1 MGGAV
6 NFFCAKPSN
15 VVQSRANM
23 KMKHMDK
30 EMSWSTGRR
39 KLVVGTV
46 LTAVLLSRLGGLT
59 AADADKVPLDI
70 KLPIPAFMGTPTDI
84 PESEH
89 IEKPSDKPRPP
100 FLAPKGAR
108 NLALN
113 KKVTLSDANP
123 INGGAELLTD
133 GVKEAGDENVLEMRR
148 RLQWAQIDLEK
159 PSKIYAVLM
168 WHAHDTPQ
176 IAHDVVVQVADDPDF
191 TQNVQTIYNNDYDNS
206 AGLGVGKDKEYF
218 ESYEGRLMDAKGV
231 TGRYVRSYSQ
241 GSTYTALN
249 RYTEVEVY
257 GLPVE

>member
-1 MGGAV
+1 ML
-6 NFFCAKPSN
+6 
-15 VVQSRANM
+15 QSRANM
-23 KMKHMDK
+23 TIKHMDT
-30 EMSWSTGRR
+30 EVTRR
-39 KLVVGTV
+39 KRSRKVLAILVMIAV
-46 LTAVLLSRLGGLT
+46 TASRLGGLT
-59 AADADKVPLDI
+59 AAEADKVPLDI

-100 FLAPKGAR
+100 FLAPKGTR
-108 NLALN
+108 NLALQ
-113 KKVTLSDANP
+113 KKVTLSDTNP
-123 INGGAELLTD
+123 INGTPELITD
-133 GVKEAGDENVLEMRR
+133 GNKEAGDENVLEMRR

-159 PSKIYAVLM
+159 PSKIYAVLI

-218 ESYEGRLMDAKGV
+218 ENYEGRLVDGKGEKA
-231 TGRYVRSYSQ
+231 RYIRLYSQ

-249 RYTEVEVY
+249 RYTEVEIY
-257 GLPVE
+257 GQPAA

>member
-1 MGGAV
+1 
-6 NFFCAKPSN
+6 
-15 VVQSRANM
+15 M

-30 EMSWSTGRR
+30 SSNWNKGAGRVWVAGVV
-39 KLVVGTV
+39 LAVVVG
-46 LTAVLLSRLGGLT
+46 RLGGLT
-59 AADADKVPLDI
+59 AMAAEQAPLDI
-70 KLPIPAFMGTPTDI
+70 RLPIPAFMGTPTDI

-100 FLAPKGAR
+100 FMAPKGTR
-108 NLALN
+108 NLAQG
-113 KKVTLSDANP
+113 KKVTLSDSNP
-123 INGGAELLTD
+123 INGTAELVTD

-159 PSKIYAVLM
+159 PGKIYAVLI

-176 IAHDVVVQVADDPDF
+176 IAHDVIVQVADDPDF

-231 TGRYVRSYSQ
+231 TGRYLRSYSQ

-249 RYTEVEVY
+249 RYTEIEVY

>member
-1 MGGAV
+1 
-6 NFFCAKPSN
+6 
-15 VVQSRANM
+15 
-23 KMKHMDK
+23 MDK
-30 EMSWSTGRR
+30 ESNWSKWGRNV
-39 KLVVGTV
+39 LVLLMVTAVVGGRMGV
-46 LTAVLLSRLGGLT
+46 LTA
-59 AADADKVPLDI
+59 AEADKAPLDI

-100 FLAPKGAR
+100 FLAPKGTR
-108 NLALN
+108 NLSLQ
-113 KKVTLSDANP
+113 KKVTLSDTNP
-123 INGGAELLTD
+123 INGASELVTD
-133 GVKEAGDENVLEMRR
+133 GIKEAGDENVLEMRR
-148 RLQWAQIDLEK
+148 RLQWVQMDLEK
-159 PSKIYAVLM
+159 PSKIYAVVI

-176 IAHDVVVQVADDPDF
+176 IAHDVIVQVADDPDF

-231 TGRYVRSYSQ
+231 TGRYLRSYSQ

-249 RYTEVEVY
+249 RYTEIEVY

>member
-1 MGGAV
+1 MTM
-6 NFFCAKPSN
+6 N
-15 VVQSRANM
+15 
-23 KMKHMDK
+23 HMDTEVTRSK
-30 EMSWSTGRR
+30 RGRKVLAILVMIAVTG
-39 KLVVGTV
+39 
-46 LTAVLLSRLGGLT
+46 SRLGGLT
-59 AADADKVPLDI
+59 AAEADKVPLDI

-100 FLAPKGAR
+100 FLAPKGTR
-108 NLALN
+108 NLALQ
-113 KKVTLSDANP
+113 KKVTLSDTNP
-123 INGGAELLTD
+123 INGAPELITD
-133 GVKEAGDENVLEMRR
+133 GNKEAGDENVLEMRR

-159 PSKIYAVLM
+159 PSKVYAVLI

-231 TGRYVRSYSQ
+231 AGRYIRSYSQ

-249 RYTEVEVY
+249 RYTEIEVY
-257 GLPVE
+257 GLPME

>member
-1 MGGAV
+1 MTI
-6 NFFCAKPSN
+6 
-15 VVQSRANM
+15 
-23 KMKHMDK
+23 KHMDT
-30 EMSWSTGRR
+30 EVTRR
-39 KLVVGTV
+39 KRSRKVLAILVMIAV
-46 LTAVLLSRLGGLT
+46 TASRLGGLT
-59 AADADKVPLDI
+59 AAEADKVPLDI

-100 FLAPKGAR
+100 FLAPKGTR
-108 NLALN
+108 NLALQ
-113 KKVTLSDANP
+113 KKVTLSDTNP
-123 INGGAELLTD
+123 INGAAELITD
-133 GVKEAGDENVLEMRR
+133 GNKEAGDENVLEMRR
-148 RLQWAQIDLEK
+148 RLQWVQIDLEK
-159 PSKIYAVLM
+159 PGKIYAVLI

-231 TGRYVRSYSQ
+231 AGRYLRSYSQ

-249 RYTEVEVY
+249 RYTEIEVY
-257 GLPVE
+257 GLTAE

>member
-1 MGGAV
+1 M
-6 NFFCAKPSN
+6 N
-15 VVQSRANM
+15 
-23 KMKHMDK
+23 MKHMDK
-30 EMSWSTGRR
+30 LTRLSKRAGGVWVAGVV
-39 KLVVGTV
+39 LAVVVG
-46 LTAVLLSRLGGLT
+46 RLGGFT
-59 AADADKVPLDI
+59 AMAAEQAPLDI

-100 FLAPKGAR
+100 FMAPKGTR
-108 NLALN
+108 NLAQG
-113 KKVTLSDANP
+113 KKVTLSDSNP
-123 INGGAELLTD
+123 INGAAELVTD

-159 PSKIYAVLM
+159 PARIYAVLI

-176 IAHDVVVQVADDPDF
+176 IAHDVIVQVADDPDF

-231 TGRYVRSYSQ
+231 TGRYLRSYSQ

-249 RYTEVEVY
+249 RYTEIEVY